1 MLLVALRLS
10 GKHCGSRE
18 RIVFVFSGLDVV
30 DSGMLLPLPCSAIPP
45 FLPLFR
51 QALSS
56 LPFPTAL
63 VEDCA
68 FTAARNHC
76 FCLLGQWGYAA
87 TPPHINRIGLKSQDM
102 RWKSV
107 GMVNERADVHVE
119 VETTVLDLAE
129 EAVWLM
135 KGLGV

>member
-1 MLLVALRLS
+1 MLLVALRVS

-76 FCLLGQWGYAA
+76 LCLLGQ
-87 TPPHINRIGLKSQDM
+87 
-102 RWKSV
+102 
-107 GMVNERADVHVE
+107 
-119 VETTVLDLAE
+119 
-129 EAVWLM
+129 
-135 KGLGV
+135 